1 MKWTRK
7 AKPRTQTC
15 LWCDAEF
22 PAIRSDAQTCS
33 PKCRMALSRSQDL
46 AELRAQLRSGRD
58 YDRLKRLRSE
68 RRENKVYQQWVLK
81 RKAFEK
87 RIAQALVDHDSEQL
101 AIAFHELREDS
112 FGVHTHRLLF
122 YPYHSFASYCRERWH
137 LDPEKVEKLINPFLN
152 PVIMQ
157 EVNRQRAQENIE
169 GAC

>member
-1 MKWTRK
+1 M
-7 AKPRTQTC
+7 A
-15 LWCDAEF
+15 F
-22 PAIRSDAQTCS
+22 FRS
-33 PKCRMALSRSQDL
+33 PVE
-46 AELRAQLRSGRD
+46 AELRAQLRSERD
-58 YDRLKRLRSE
+58 LERLKRLRSAH
-68 RRENKVYQQWVLK
+68 RQNKVYQQWALK